1 MTKVEIKNAVK
12 HLRKCANSFEEGKAK
27 ECAEAI
33 RSLIEELEGADATI
47 TMEEVIA
54 KITETVDKFKA
65 EMEGKESETIA
76 AEVANQVAKRM
87 AAISNSVK
95 AELPKEVKNKVCR
108 VVMNTNKENVKA
120 EVEKVLVENGITG
133 LSFNDVI
140 DYTIVENWGDLNPVF
155 NKLKRVPF
163 TKWFYSEQTLANKA
177 ILAHQWSKSSQ
188 TAKDVQEIS
197 VTGRQITT
205 NYIYK
210 RQQFALEDLDDIRE
224 SNGESAFLAWINEE
238 LDRQIAN
245 TIVMHLLIG
254 DTTNDSGKR
263 IASFESI
270 GSKTQ
275 TDLFTTYHNP
285 AAAKVDIKDLRNMV
299 DSIVNPNGDAITLV
313 IGRSLLTQI
322 SEFIYGSG
330 GSTIYHPID
339 KMKEMLGVSDIIV
352 SDLLSANTMSGSSS
366 TESSGAVY
374 AVAFIGN
381 EYWVKEKNTISVSY
395 PQYENNVVNY
405 QKERNIGGKI
415 HGLKSTA
422 TLKKA

>member
-1 MTKVEIKNAVK
+1 MTEVEIKNAIK

-33 RSLIEELEGADATI
+33 RSLIDELEGADATI
-47 TMEEVIA
+47 TMEEVVA

-87 AAISNSVK
+87 AAVSNAVK
-95 AELPKEVKNKVCR
+95 AELPKEVKNAVCR
-108 VVMNTNKENVKA
+108 EIMNSAKETVKA
-120 EVEKVLVENGITG
+120 NVEKVLVENGISG

-140 DYTIVENWGDLNPVF
+140 DYTIVENWGNLNPVF

-177 ILAHQWSKSSQ
+177 ILAHQWSKASQ
-188 TAKDVQEIS
+188 TEKDIQEIT
-197 VTGRQITT
+197 VTGRQIST

-224 SNGESAFLAWINEE
+224 SNGESAFVTWINEE

-270 GSKTQ
+270 GAKTQ
-275 TDLFTTYHNP
+275 TDLFTTCHNP
-285 AAAKVDIKDLRNMV
+285 AAAKVNIKDLRNMV

-313 IGRSLLTQI
+313 ISRSLLTQI

-339 KMKEMLGVSDIIV
+339 KMKEMLGVADIVV

-366 TESSGAVY
+366 TEASGSVY